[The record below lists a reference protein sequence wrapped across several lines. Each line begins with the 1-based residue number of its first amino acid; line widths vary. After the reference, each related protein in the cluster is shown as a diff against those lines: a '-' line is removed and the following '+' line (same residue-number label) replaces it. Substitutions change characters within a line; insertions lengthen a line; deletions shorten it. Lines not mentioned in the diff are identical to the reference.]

1 MASPTPPPKMKLSRL
16 RDIGWS
22 TWDPIGLLPTGSRWD
37 EADNQSFADEYD
49 SYLIE
54 AAGRLR
60 RGASDIDVIG
70 YLMSIEA
77 DHMGLGAQSDAHA
90 RARSL
95 VTAIRSDAELWTY
108 EK

>member
-1 MASPTPPPKMKLSRL
+1 MALPTPPPKTKLSRL

-22 TWDPIGLLPTGSRWD
+22 TWDLIGLLSIGSRWD

-70 YLMSIEA
+70 YLMSIET

-95 VTAIRSDAELWTY
+95 VTAIRADAELWAY
-108 EK
+108 KK